1 MSRRAPPA
9 SLDELEARAAALA
22 GRSLAELAAALGAPV
37 PDDLRRAKGWI
48 GQLVEAALGAVGGSR
63 PEPDFEALGVELKT
77 VPVGPDGAPR
87 ESTFVCAA
95 PIEGA
100 IEPDWETSHARR
112 KLAHVLWVPVIGDRA
127 DPVGARVVGTPRLWA
142 PSAAE
147 DAVLAADWLEL
158 SERIANGELHRIH
171 ARLGVALQ
179 LRPKAANAV
188 DYAWMLDEEG
198 TWVRAVPYG
207 FYLRARFTRGLLAG
221 VDAGARLGGLD
232 PLEGAAHGAEGLDD
246 EGDR

>member
-1 MSRRAPPA
+1 MSRLPPPA
-9 SLDELEARAAALA
+9 DLADLEARAAALA
-22 GRSLAELAAALGAPV
+22 GCSLGQLAAAFGAEV
-37 PDDLRRAKGWI
+37 PADLRRAKGWI

-63 PEPDFEALGVELKT
+63 PGPDFEALGVELKT
-77 VPVGPDGAPR
+77 IPVGRDGAPR

-100 IEPDWETSHARR
+100 IEPNWERSHARR
-112 KLAHVLWVPVIGDRA
+112 KLAHVLWVPVIGERTV
-127 DPVGARVVGTPRLWA
+127 PIGLRVVGTPRLWA
-142 PSAAE
+142 PDTE
-147 DAVLAADWLEL
+147 EEAVLAADWREL

-179 LRPKAANAV
+179 LRPKAANAS

-207 FYLRARFTRGLLAG
+207 FYLRARFTRQILAMG
-221 VDAGARLGGLD
+221 REGAREHE
-232 PLEGAAHGAEGLDD
+232 PAS
-246 EGDR
+246 